1 MKKIYLLL
9 VVAVLSFTSCH
20 TDIWNSINDLDS
32 RVKALEELCREMN
45 TNISS
50 LQALIEVIQSGD
62 YITNIV
68 PITKGGEVIGYTIMF
83 KNHEPITI
91 YNGEDGIT
99 ANTPIIGAT
108 QDTDGVYYWTV
119 NGEWL
124 LDDNGNKIRVT
135 GRDGQNGQDG
145 QDGND
150 GQPGQPGQPGNNGQN
165 GQNGADGITPTLKIE
180 NGMWYVSYDNGST
193 WTMLGQATG
202 DPGQP
207 GQPGQNGQDGE
218 SIFANITYDANS
230 VVFTLSD
237 GTTITV
243 PRGNGTGG
251 TTPTVPIVDGAI
263 MAPFSVSATKQVYF
277 SQGVLLYTNQGTHSC
292 YDGTTKP
299 GTWTFAPSQLT
310 NLDDVVNG
318 IPICSDSAS
327 ATYQGYIMHFQFGT
341 SGFANTLPYSS
352 TNPSTTPKPYYNGT
366 VEISQSQY
374 NWGVYNPISNGGNQ
388 PNQWRLLSIVEWDYI
403 MFKRPY
409 ALSRRFSATVAGHK
423 GVVLLP
429 DNWNNTTLRYT
440 IRVGDYVTNTYTA
453 AMWHDFEKEG
463 AVFLSLDLC
472 YYSNQ
477 SLYTNNGKENK
488 GIYWLSDVYIQS
500 GTSAAAIKYS
510 TDNAYSTVLNS
521 YSHYGSG
528 GLDEYGIMQD
538 TYHVGIVQS
547 TTSSYRLPV
556 RLVKDVPASSNN

>member
-1 MKKIYLLL
+1 MKKIYFLL

-20 TDIWNSINDLDS
+20 NDIWNSINDLDS

-99 ANTPIIGAT
+99 ANTPVIGAA

-218 SIFANITYDANS
+218 SIFANITYDANC

-243 PRGNGTGG
+243 PRGNGG
-251 TTPTVPIVDGAI
+251 TTTTVPIIDGAI
-263 MAPFSVSATKQVYF
+263 MAPFSVSDSTQIYF
-277 SQGVLLYTNQGTHSC
+277 SRGILLYTPEGSRVC
-292 YDGTTKP
+292 LDGSTKP
-299 GTWTFAPSQLT
+299 GTFRFYSSQIPPYT
-310 NLDDVVNG
+310 QENG
-318 IPICSDSAS
+318 KSILYREDSEREYASDY
-327 ATYQGYIMHFQFGT
+327 TQFTGYYCCFKYGT
-341 SGFANTLPYSS
+341 SGYGN
-352 TNPSTTPKPYYNGT
+352 TNPIIFQPAGFSTPSSLSIAGSNYD
-366 VEISQSQY
+366 
-374 NWGVYNPISNGGNQ
+374 WGVYNPIENGGNT
-388 PNQWRLLSIVEWDYI
+388 PNTWRLLTKEEYEYLIGS
-403 MFKRPY
+403 RPSY
-409 ALSRRFSATVAGHK
+409 LHFSARVNNRV

-429 DNWNNTTLRYT
+429 DNWSNTSLRF
-440 IRVGDYVTNTYTA
+440 VTVDEPNYNQYSLVD
-453 AMWHDFEKEG
+453 WQEFEKNG
-463 AVFLSLDLC
+463 AVFIPLDRF
-472 YYSNQ
+472 YYTFSNF
-477 SLYTNNGKENK
+477 NN
-488 GIYWLSDVYIQS
+488 
-500 GTSAAAIKYS
+500 S
-510 TDNAYSTVLNS
+510 TESIGFCSSSLNS
-521 YSHYGSG
+521 STPALATGLVTSTMDNGSYYYFYVGGPWNYS
-528 GLDEYGIMQD
+528 DEYL
-538 TYHVGIVQS
+538 YNRAKSVQLTNHS
-547 TTSSYRLPV
+547 TMV
-556 RLVKDVPASSNN
+556 RLVKDVPSSSNN

>member
-1 MKKIYLLL
+1 MKKIYLFL

-45 TNISS
+45 TNINS
-50 LQALIEVIQSGD
+50 LQTLIEVIQSGD

-91 YNGEDGIT
+91 YNGEDGVT
-99 ANTPIIGAT
+99 ANTPIIGAA

-243 PRGNGTGG
+243 PRGNGG
-251 TTPTVPIVDGAI
+251 TTATVPIIDGAI
-263 MAPFSVSATKQVYF
+263 MAPFSVSDSTQIYF
-277 SQGVLLYTNQGTHSC
+277 SRGTLLYTNQGSHLC
-292 YDGTTKP
+292 NDGTTKP
-299 GTWTFAPSQLT
+299 GTWAFAPNQYMNYT
-310 NLDDVVNG
+310 GQIYNG
-318 IPICSDSAS
+318 IPVESDSIS
-327 ATYQGYIMHFQFGT
+327 PTYQGYIMHFQYGT
-341 SGFANTLPYSS
+341 SGYGSTLPYSVT
-352 TNPSTTPKPYYNGT
+352 TNYDTSPQDSLLHNHD
-366 VEISQSQY
+366 
-374 NWGVYNPISNGGNQ
+374 WGVYNAISNGGNQ
-388 PNQWRLLSIVEWDYI
+388 PNIWRTMTEEEIDYLI
-403 MFKRPY
+403 NRRPGAKR
-409 ALSRRFSATVAGHK
+409 LRFWAVVNDRPGI
-423 GVVLLP
+423 VLLP
-429 DNWNNTTLRYT
+429 DNWSNVSLRYYHNIPSSSILEMFQNRYT
-440 IRVGDYVTNTYTA
+440 IEE
-453 AMWHDFEKEG
+453 WEIFESLG
-463 AVFLSLDLC
+463 AVLIYDSGR
-472 YYSNQ
+472 YS
-477 SLYTNNGKENK
+477 SSSITNN
-488 GIYWLSDVYIQS
+488 Y
-500 GTSAAAIKYS
+500 
-510 TDNAYSTVLNS
+510 NATHTS
-521 YSHYGSG
+521 YSLSSMVYFFWVNKHRNFWIRGEYDHSECGYSSG
-528 GLDEYGIMQD
+528 DRRYA
-538 TYHVGIVQS
+538 
-547 TTSSYRLPV
+547 V

>member
-1 MKKIYLLL
+1 
-9 VVAVLSFTSCH
+9 
-20 TDIWNSINDLDS
+20 
-32 RVKALEELCREMN
+32 MN
-45 TNISS
+45 TNINS
-50 LQALIEVIQSGD
+50 LQTLIEVIQSGD

-91 YNGEDGIT
+91 YNGEDGVT
-99 ANTPIIGAT
+99 ANTPIIGAA

-263 MAPFSVSATKQVYF
+263 MAEFSVSDSTKIYF

-292 YDGTTKP
+292 FDGTTKP
-299 GTWTFAPSQLT
+299 GTWTFAPTQT
-310 NLDDVVNG
+310 THHNDMVNG
-318 IPICSDSAS
+318 IPICSGPNDSAS
-327 ATYQGYIMHFQFGT
+327 ATYQGYIMYFQFGT
-341 SGFANTLPYSS
+341 SGFANTLPYNT
-352 TNPSTTPKPYYNGT
+352 TNPSTTPRPYYNGI

-388 PNQWRLLSIVEWDYI
+388 PNQWRLLSILEWDYI
-403 MFKRPY
+403 LFKRPH
-409 ALSRRFSATVAGHK
+409 ALSLRFSAYVDGHN

-440 IRVGDYVTNTYTA
+440 LRVSDYVTNAYTA
-453 AMWHDFEKEG
+453 EMWQDFEKEG
-463 AVFLSLDLC
+463 AVFLPTDYE
-472 YYSNQ
+472 YYLVSGTSQ
-477 SLYTNNGKENK
+477 YYRTNEYKL
-488 GIYWLSDVYIQS
+488 YWLSNAKDDYAS
-500 GTSAAAIKYS
+500 GATKDAAVIYYKNGS
-510 TDNAYSTVLNS
+510 AYSSNMNS
-521 YSHYGSG
+521 VN
-528 GLDEYGIMQD
+528 DEYGYPAG
-538 TYHVGIVQS
+538 TYHGGIRTSTSQS
-547 TTSSYRLPV
+547 DRLPV

>member
-1 MKKIYLLL
+1 MKKIYFLL
-9 VVAVLSFTSCH
+9 VVALLSFTSCH
-20 TDIWNSINDLDS
+20 NDIWNSINDLDS

-91 YNGEDGIT
+91 YNGEDGVT
-99 ANTPIIGAT
+99 ANTPIIGAA

-145 QDGND
+145 QNGND

-251 TTPTVPIVDGAI
+251 TTPTVPIVDGGI

-341 SGFANTLPYSS
+341 SGFATTLPYSITNSS
-352 TNPSTTPKPYYNGT
+352 TNPCTYYNGT
-366 VEISQSQY
+366 VNICQTQFD
-374 NWGVYNPISNGGNQ
+374 WGVYNAISNGGNL
-388 PNQWRLLSIVEWDYI
+388 PHQWRTLEVKEWNYLLMERANAMS
-403 MFKRPY
+403 
-409 ALSRRFSATVAGHK
+409 LRFSAYVDGHT
-423 GVVLLP
+423 GFVLLP

-440 IRVGDYVTNTYTA
+440 LRATSYYVNTLTRE
-453 AMWHDFEKEG
+453 MWQDFEKEG
-463 AVFLSLDLC
+463 AVFIPTDLGYYQYSSSNPHKFSLA
-472 YYSNQ
+472 
-477 SLYTNNGKENK
+477 
-488 GIYWLSDVYIQS
+488 
-500 GTSAAAIKYS
+500 TSATDGLYWTS
-510 TDNAYSTVLNS
+510 TVTIDNSGYGVLHYEPEKAYSTQTSKDVLASNFGFTYYAHFFYRAS
-521 YSHYGSG
+521 GSK
-528 GLDEYGIMQD
+528 
-538 TYHVGIVQS
+538 S
-547 TTSSYRLPV
+547 FPV
-556 RLVKDVPASSNN
+556 RLVKDVPVSSNN

>member
-20 TDIWNSINDLDS
+20 NDIWNSINDLDS

-50 LQALIEVIQSGD
+50 LQSLIEVIQSGD

-99 ANTPIIGAT
+99 ANTPIIGAA

-145 QDGND
+145 ND
-150 GQPGQPGQPGNNGQN
+150 GQNGNNGQN

-243 PRGNGTGG
+243 PRGNGG
-251 TTPTVPIVDGAI
+251 TTTTVPIIDGAI
-263 MAPFSVSATKQVYF
+263 MAEFSVSDSTKIYF
-277 SQGVLLYTNQGTHSC
+277 SQGVLLYTNQGTHLC
-292 YDGTTKP
+292 NDGTTKP
-299 GTWTFAPSQLT
+299 GTWAFAPNQYMSYTGQIY
-310 NLDDVVNG
+310 NG
-318 IPICSDSAS
+318 IPVESDSAS
-327 ATYQGYIMHFQFGT
+327 ATFQGYIMHFQYGT
-341 SGFANTLPYSS
+341 SGYGTTVPYATDYAVPGNDYYNT
-352 TNPSTTPKPYYNGT
+352 TSTTDLGSYD
-366 VEISQSQY
+366 
-374 NWGVYNPISNGGNQ
+374 WGVYNAISNGGNQ
-388 PNQWRLLSIVEWDYI
+388 PNIWRTLKPEEWDYVYQT
-403 MFKRPY
+403 RPNNKK
-409 ALSRRFSATVAGHK
+409 LRFMAVVN
-423 GVVLLP
+423 GVVGIVLLP
-429 DNWNNTTLRYT
+429 DNWNNTNLRYEYNL
-440 IRVGDYVTNTYTA
+440 GDTDNGPATWNTTANRYTGIE
-453 AMWHDFEKEG
+453 WNDFETLG
-463 AVFLSLDLC
+463 AVFIANNG
-472 YYSNQ
+472 YYSHSAP
-477 SLYTNNGKENK
+477 SLGEKRKLELGNSYRYYEFFWLNNREV
-488 GIYWLSDVYIQS
+488 VYGWDS
-500 GTSAAAIKYS
+500 RTS
-510 TDNAYSTVLNS
+510 TAYSGYT
-521 YSHYGSG
+521 
-528 GLDEYGIMQD
+528 I
-538 TYHVGIVQS
+538 
-547 TTSSYRLPV
+547 
-556 RLVKDVPASSNN
+556 RLVKDAPASSNN